1 MPFSLRLDEE
11 TERLIARLASTTGRS
26 KSQVVREAVAAYGE
40 EHERRTAETPSAYE
54 TLKHV
59 IGVVDT
65 GGRHLSERT
74 GQRFREV
81 LEAKARGRRS
91 R

>member
-1 MPFSLRLDEE
+1 MPFSLRLDED
-11 TERLIARLASTTGRS
+11 TERRIRRLAQATGRT

-40 EHERRTAETPSAYE
+40 EYEKHQAETPTAYD
-54 TLKHV
+54 TLKHL
-59 IGVVDT
+59 IGTVDT
-65 GGRHLSERT
+65 GGRQLSDRT